1 MAAPQGN
8 LYAQMMV
15 ASATP
20 VFLFELPASPGETIA
35 YWSVN
40 FRISGHD
47 TQETNVDI
55 YVGTTQDANA
65 ALRLD
70 GAKIAPKGSF
80 SLECLLRSVGDCFF
94 IKNDQGVPVH
104 IEGIYEL
111 AAN

>member
-8 LYAQMMV
+8 LHAQVMA
-15 ASATP
+15 ASPTP
-20 VFLFELPASPGETIA
+20 VFFFQLPDSPGETIA

-40 FRISGHD
+40 LRIAGHE

-55 YVGTTQDANA
+55 YVGTTADPAA

-80 SLECLLRSVGDCFF
+80 SLECLLRSVGDCIF

-104 IEGIYEL
+104 LEGIYEL